1 MLAAR
6 IELGGYDPRSSYAT
20 AVVASK
26 VRVISRIRAGLI
38 VEIRVRVR
46 IVVRN
51 LSLGS
56 WSELELQH
64 ILILITGLVRVRVQR
79 DAC

>member
-26 VRVISRIRAGLI
+26 VRDISRIRAGLI
-38 VEIRVRVR
+38 VGIRVRVR
-46 IVVRN
+46 IMVRN

-64 ILILITGLVRVRVQR
+64 ILITGLVRVRVQR